1 MQNTIHYY
9 NQKAKEFAE
18 GTVHV
23 EFTQIQN
30 IVLNLLPKSAVILDF
45 GCGSGRDTK
54 FFLEHGCIVDA
65 IDGSAE
71 LCKLASEFTGI
82 CVKEMLFH
90 QLDEI
95 EKYDAIW
102 ACASILHLKKQE
114 IPDVLKKMCRALKKN
129 GIMYISFKYGDFEG
143 ERNGRYFTDLT
154 EATAGK
160 LIRMVPALAI
170 EKQWVSGDVRAG
182 RGEERWLNMILRK
195 RVIS

>member
-195 RVIS
+195 QVIS